1 MIKKNI
7 NTNQKSFFFEDNSNK
22 SLQQTNKSK
31 LMITE
36 DRVYLLFFVFFCLI
50 SIFTIKILLLSLG
63 KINYEKNS
71 IYLNTKFEIFRNDI
85 VDINGI
91 PIARNTEVFHAAI
104 KPNLIKN
111 KKNFLLKIQLL
122 YPNKNIKK
130 LNQNLKQNKYFY

>member
-7 NTNQKSFFFEDNSNK
+7 NTNQKSFFFADNSNK
-22 SLQQTNKSK
+22 SLQQINKSK

-71 IYLNTKFEIFRNDI
+71 IYLNSKFEIFLRVWCMVMYGVWCI
-85 VDINGI
+85 TVTGI
-91 PIARNTEVFHAAI
+91 LKYCKAENICFHA
-104 KPNLIKN
+104 
-111 KKNFLLKIQLL
+111 QWS
-122 YPNKNIKK
+122 
-130 LNQNLKQNKYFY
+130 